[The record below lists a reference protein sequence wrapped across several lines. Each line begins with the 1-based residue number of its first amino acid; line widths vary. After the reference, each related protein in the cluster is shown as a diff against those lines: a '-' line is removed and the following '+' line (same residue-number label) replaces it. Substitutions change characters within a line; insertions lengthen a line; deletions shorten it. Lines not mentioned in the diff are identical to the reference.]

1 MEDLVR
7 RDLNHPSVVMWSI
20 GNEGELQVCFFFVCA
35 PCVCVC
41 VCVCFC
47 VSVCVSISARFRLC
61 VCHPSVSPF
70 GVGILV
76 QDPAGAIGPSMRD
89 AVLRIDPKRPI
100 TANMN
105 KPSSAALTDV
115 LDVQGV
121 SHSSVPG
128 TPSQLYRDVNYSFP
142 WFHEQHPQLSLVS
155 SRGSTQIGSPR
166 SQYQIFRTTYTDYC
180 LALSALG
187 S

>member
-70 GVGILV
+70 GVTLRCRYLG
-76 QDPAGAIGPSMRD
+76 AG
-89 AVLRIDPKRPI
+89 
-100 TANMN
+100 
-105 KPSSAALTDV
+105 SSR
-115 LDVQGV
+115 
-121 SHSSVPG
+121 S
-128 TPSQLYRDVNYSFP
+128 YRTFDERRGAEDRSEKANYSE
-142 WFHEQHPQLSLVS
+142 HEQAF
-155 SRGSTQIGSPR
+155 IGSIDR
-166 SQYQIFRTTYTDYC
+166 R
-180 LALSALG
+180 A
-187 S
+187 